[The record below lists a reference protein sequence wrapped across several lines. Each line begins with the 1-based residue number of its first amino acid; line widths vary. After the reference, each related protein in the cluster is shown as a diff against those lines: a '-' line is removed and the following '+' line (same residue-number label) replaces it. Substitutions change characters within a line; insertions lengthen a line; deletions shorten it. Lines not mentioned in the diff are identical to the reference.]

1 MNFIDKLSS
10 NKYTVIPIVQ
20 VIDGNQVAGFL
31 FTPDPKKFNGRL
43 VIYCHGG
50 FSLAK
55 ENDITE
61 YADVVWYAQQGFS
74 VFVLKYDRD
83 SVQGMRE
90 TTLMNDVREAF
101 DATRIFKDRFP
112 KVKRY
117 LLGASRGSFVAQWT
131 MISHPDMFS
140 GGAYLVG
147 PTDLVDFFL
156 HLREKKI
163 FPEITVGNTIGLDLI
178 CPYFNWSGNEE
189 VSSTTAAAFTLLK
202 SKPILLIYGSQD
214 LVVPWQ
220 QGEMLAGLCGLE
232 KGKEFF
238 VLPSGHGL
246 GRDQLTMELVGSFFL
261 RN

>member
-43 VIYCHGG
+43 IIYCHGG

-74 VFVLKYDRD
+74 IFLLKYDRD
-83 SVQGMRE
+83 SIQGMRT
-90 TTLMNDVREAF
+90 TTLKNDAKEAF
-101 DATRIFKDRFP
+101 DAARIFRARFP
-112 KVKRY
+112 RVKIFI
-117 LLGASRGSFVAQWT
+117 LGASRGCSVAMWM
-131 MISHPDMFS
+131 MIWYPDLFS
-140 GGAYLVG
+140 AGAYLVG
-147 PTDLVDFFL
+147 PTYLPDWFNY
-156 HLREKKI
+156 LREKKI
-163 FPEITVGNTIGLDLI
+163 FPETTIGNNIGFDLLR
-178 CPYFNWSGNEE
+178 PYFNWSGDE
-189 VSSTTAAAFTLLK
+189 VLSSTTSSPDLLK
-202 SKPILLIYGSQD
+202 MKPMLLVYGLQD

-220 QGEMLAGLCGLE
+220 QGQMLADECELT
-232 KGKEFF
+232 KGKDFF
-238 VLPSGHGL
+238 VLNSGHGL